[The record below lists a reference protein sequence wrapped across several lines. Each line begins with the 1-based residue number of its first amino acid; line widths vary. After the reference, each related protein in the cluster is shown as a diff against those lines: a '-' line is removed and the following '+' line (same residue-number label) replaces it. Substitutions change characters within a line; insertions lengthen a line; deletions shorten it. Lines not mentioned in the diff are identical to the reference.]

1 VEGVE
6 TIVDGAIG
14 VPAPPL
20 RPFVARYTG
29 YWLDG
34 FPPGRHQG
42 LPSGS
47 LTVVL
52 SLGPSVD
59 LAVMPTPAQAPASF
73 DALVAGLH
81 AAPVTIVYGPSQRG
95 IQLDV
100 TPLGARALFGLPAG
114 ALASTVLGLDELVGR
129 PAGGCI
135 ERLREAPSWG
145 ARFAIVDELLQ
156 SLLRAGPDI
165 ATGLAPEVIEAWRML
180 VASGGGVEITSVAHE
195 VGWSRRHLA
204 QRFHHELGLSPK
216 QAARV
221 LRFDRARRRIGRP
234 GPCHLAE
241 VALSCG
247 YFDQAHLTREFRE
260 LAGMTPTAWR
270 NEQLPSVQDTDAD
283 VVAH

>member
-1 VEGVE
+1 VE

-14 VPAPPL
+14 VPAPSL
-20 RPFVARYTG
+20 RAFVARYTG

-34 FPPGRHQG
+34 LPPGRHQG

-52 SLGPSVD
+52 SLGPPVD
-59 LAVMPTPAQAPASF
+59 LAVMPSPTQTPASF

-81 AAPVTIVYGPSQRG
+81 AAPVTIAYGHSQRG
-95 IQLDV
+95 VQLDV

-114 ALASTVLGLDELVGR
+114 ELASTVLGLDELVGR
-129 PAGGCI
+129 PAEGWL
-135 ERLREAPSWG
+135 ERLRDAPSWG
-145 ARFAIVDELLQ
+145 ERFVIVDELLN
-156 SLLRAGPDI
+156 SFLRTRPNTGTGP
-165 ATGLAPEVIEAWRML
+165 APELTEAWRML
-180 VASGGGVEITSVAHE
+180 VATGGGIEINHVARE

-204 QRFHHELGLSPK
+204 QRFHHELGLTPK

-221 LRFDRARRRIGRP
+221 LRFDRARRLIARP
-234 GPCHLAE
+234 GECRLAD

-260 LAGMTPTAWR
+260 LAGMPPTAWR
-270 NEQLPSVQDTDAD
+270 QEQLPSVQDTEADA
-283 VVAH
+283 VAH